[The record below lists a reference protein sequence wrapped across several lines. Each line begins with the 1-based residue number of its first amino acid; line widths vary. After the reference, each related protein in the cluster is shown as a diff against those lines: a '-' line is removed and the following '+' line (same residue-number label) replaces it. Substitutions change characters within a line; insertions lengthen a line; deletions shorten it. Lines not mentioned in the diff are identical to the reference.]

1 MLFGESQ
8 PAIPTYAASAPRQR
22 LQTQSALGDLGAP
35 QPGPSQLKEVPY
47 GFQGTA
53 QIVAEMTRLALDAYG
68 DERINILARQI
79 TMGCP
84 GHDKLCEAD
93 TIFRWFQDTF
103 RYTFLPFHP
112 KGFQRLQT
120 PSYTLFESP
129 VRTGECASLST
140 ALAAVLM
147 SIGLEVQFE
156 TAGSDANDP
165 LGFEHVYMSIKIP
178 DKGWVVA
185 DPSYKGPLGWL
196 HPSAKV
202 TRSWPLS

>member
-1 MLFGESQ
+1 
-8 PAIPTYAASAPRQR
+8 
-22 LQTQSALGDLGAP
+22 
-35 QPGPSQLKEVPY
+35 LKEVPY

-120 PSYTLFESP
+120 PLPLCGLPPLVVVSRRGNPLEP
-129 VRTGECASLST
+129 VVVEPDPEPEPTPVEPVVEEP
-140 ALAAVLM
+140 AV
-147 SIGLEVQFE
+147 
-156 TAGSDANDP
+156 
-165 LGFEHVYMSIKIP
+165 
-178 DKGWVVA
+178 
-185 DPSYKGPLGWL
+185 
-196 HPSAKV
+196 
-202 TRSWPLS
+202 